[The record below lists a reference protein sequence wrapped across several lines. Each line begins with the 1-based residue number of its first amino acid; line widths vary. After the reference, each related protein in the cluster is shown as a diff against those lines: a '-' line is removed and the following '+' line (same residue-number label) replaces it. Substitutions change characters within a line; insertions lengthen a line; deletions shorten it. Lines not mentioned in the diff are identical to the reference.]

1 MAQTR
6 PKIKYSVRLVF
17 IGIFFAF
24 IAVTVGMLNVYPT
37 TTARDV
43 VFSAKQSALLSRAG
57 VMSSS
62 LSALEKLSPEGVT
75 QVMGLVG
82 AEDYERA
89 VVSDQDGMVLYDTD
103 PMGGILGTMS
113 ESELMLRS
121 LEGVAAFACRYDGDA
136 FWSRAAAPV
145 ISYGRVI
152 GAVYVSER
160 DDEQPH
166 PHAGGRHARRP
177 RGGLRLPRAAEG
189 ARRGAGAQRGVQR
202 HDRAPAGDG

>member
-1 MAQTR
+1 MEQTR

-24 IAVTVGMLNVYPT
+24 LAVSVGMLNVYPT

-62 LSALEKLSPEGVT
+62 LAALEKLSPEGVT

-82 AEDYERA
+82 AGDYDRA
-89 VVSDQDGMVLYDTD
+89 VVTDQTGMVLYDSD

-121 LEGVAAFACRYDGDA
+121 HDKE
-136 FWSRAAAPV
+136 V
-145 ISYGRVI
+145 IP
-152 GAVYVSER
+152 A
-160 DDEQPH
+160 
-166 PHAGGRHARRP
+166 
-177 RGGLRLPRAAEG
+177 
-189 ARRGAGAQRGVQR
+189 AQRDIFAKQLTMLQMLSGKR
-202 HDRAPAGDG
+202 GKRS